1 MFDHNGDHMKKAI
14 GVWRSL
20 VSRLVWDQEI
30 SQVRILSPRPKIA
43 ATSAQKP
50 QRMFPCGFLLYDTET
65 GGLILRAGKA
75 FELFVKH
82 ILINIGFSEV
92 SSDGIYVFDGA
103 PGQMLQGLGEA
114 HNADVLLDPPVQTP
128 FYSRTRLLIECKDY
142 KTKIGIGTVRSVL
155 GLREDVNHFN
165 IVDKNELLS
174 RRSQNQKGVL
184 YDYERYT
191 YQVAIA
197 AMNGFSAQ
205 AQRFAATYRI
215 PLISF
220 ESMPF
225 WEDFRKILGI
235 SRFSYVRSKYTQQHD
250 TPKEIT
256 EEQIINF
263 ANEIGQHMAV
273 AITGSGQLLFLYRES
288 GEQNQF
294 DEFYSLHWSS
304 PAHPWVLQS
313 GDCSYLFQLPKSIM
327 KQWLE
332 NATNDLEMKQEAI
345 NCKASYLSNM
355 IVYYAEYG
363 RPLVKM
369 ISIDRYALENAQKNL
384 R

>member
-1 MFDHNGDHMKKAI
+1 M
-14 GVWRSL
+14 
-20 VSRLVWDQEI
+20 
-30 SQVRILSPRPKIA
+30 
-43 ATSAQKP
+43 
-50 QRMFPCGFLLYDTET
+50 
-65 GGLILRAGKA
+65 RAGKA

-103 PGQMLQGLGEA
+103 PGQMLKGLGEA

-155 GLREDVNHFN
+155 GLREDVNHFD
-165 IVDKNELLS
+165 IVDINELIS
-174 RRSQNQKGVL
+174 RRRQNRHGVL
-184 YDYERYT
+184 YDYERYS

-197 AMNGFSAQ
+197 GINGFTHQ
-205 AQRFAATYRI
+205 AQKFAATYRI

-220 ESMPF
+220 EKLPF
-225 WEDFRKILGI
+225 WSDFLKMLG
-235 SRFSYVRSKYTQQHD
+235 RLQFSFAGRMHEQQYD
-250 TPKEIT
+250 YPEEIT
-256 EEQIINF
+256 EEQIISF
-263 ANEIGQHMAV
+263 ANEIGERMAL
-273 AITGSGQLLFLYRES
+273 AITGSGQLLFLYRMS

-294 DEFYSLHWSS
+294 DDYYSLHWSS

>member
-1 MFDHNGDHMKKAI
+1 MK
-14 GVWRSL
+14 
-20 VSRLVWDQEI
+20 
-30 SQVRILSPRPKIA
+30 
-43 ATSAQKP
+43 
-50 QRMFPCGFLLYDTET
+50 
-65 GGLILRAGKA
+65 AGKA
-75 FELFVKH
+75 LELFVKH
-82 ILINIGFSEV
+82 LLINIGFSEV
-92 SSDGIYVFDGA
+92 ASDGIYVFDGA

-128 FYSRTRLLIECKDY
+128 FYSPTRLLIECKDY
-142 KTKIGIGTVRSVL
+142 QTRIGTNTVRSVL
-155 GLREDVNHFN
+155 GLREDVNHFD
-165 IVDKNELLS
+165 IVDRNELLI
-174 RRSQNQKGVL
+174 RRRQNRQGVL

-197 AMNGFSAQ
+197 AMNGFTDQ
-205 AQRFAATYRI
+205 AQKFAATYRI

-220 ESMPF
+220 ERLPF
-225 WEDFRKILGI
+225 WGDFRNML
-235 SRFSYVRSKYTQQHD
+235 RTAQFSYVGRKYAKQYD
-250 TPKEIT
+250 NPEDIT

-294 DEFYSLHWSS
+294 GELYSLHWST
-304 PAHPWVLQS
+304 PDRPWVLES

-332 NATNDLEMKQEAI
+332 NATNDLEMKREAI
-345 NCKASYLSNM
+345 NCKASFLSNM

-363 RPLVKM
+363 RPFVKM
-369 ISIDRYALENAQKNL
+369 ISIDRNELENARKNL
-384 R
+384 S